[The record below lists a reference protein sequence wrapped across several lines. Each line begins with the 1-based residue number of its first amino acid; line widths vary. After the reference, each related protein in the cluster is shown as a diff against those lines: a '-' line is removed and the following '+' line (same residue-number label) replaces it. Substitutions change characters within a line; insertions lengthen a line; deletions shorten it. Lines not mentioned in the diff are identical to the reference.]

1 MLLPRTLITPF
12 AACLFVTAIPA
23 HAETDWK
30 AVMAGVDGVVV
41 YCELTTREGYAADVC
56 DGITDA
62 VEKSFDG
69 SGLALVNTGTAYT
82 GTAAEEGEASD
93 PAALKQADGI
103 ERPLLLRI
111 LVKGTSNKN
120 PAVYAGLRAAIAYD
134 AAIEQGSVAEG
145 VAGELVL
152 GEVDV
157 VGDGPRKKLVAGV
170 TQYIAGKAK
179 PMFEAIRAGL

>member
-1 MLLPRTLITPF
+1 MLLSRALITPL
-12 AACLFVTAIPA
+12 AACFFVTAIPA
-23 HAETDWK
+23 QAETNWK
-30 AVMAGVDGVVV
+30 AAMAGVDGVTV
-41 YCELTTREGYAADVC
+41 YCELTTWEDYAADIC
-56 DGITDA
+56 DGIAGA
-62 VEKSFDG
+62 VAKSFDG
-69 SGLALVNTGTAYT
+69 SGLTLANTGMVYT
-82 GTAAEEGEASD
+82 GSAAKNDEASD
-93 PAALKQADGI
+93 PAALKRADGM

-120 PAVYAGLRAAIAYD
+120 PAVYAGLRAVIAFD
-134 AAIEQGSVAEG
+134 AAVEQGSDAEG